1 MSDDPSLRGR
11 VVLITGGTRGLGREI
26 ALGLVEAGARVMITA
41 RRHGPE
47 MEEALGALRA
57 LGGPDCALG
66 SAADVRSSAD
76 CDRVVAETVTAFGT
90 VHVLFNNAGLG
101 LQSIADYH
109 GRSRSM
115 FWETDDEPWTAL
127 VDTNVNGVF
136 YMARAVARIMIKQGF
151 GKIINVSTN
160 RHTMLRLGGSS
171 YGGAKAFLELASRVW
186 AKELEGKG
194 VTVNAFLPGGPVDTG
209 IRKEALPEGFRF
221 HPIAMMRAPARWLS
235 SDLSNGHTAERYVAR
250 LWDESLPL
258 PERIVAA
265 RESGIEL
272 PQMM

>member
-1 MSDDPSLRGR
+1 MSDDLSLRGR
-11 VVLITGGTRGLGREI
+11 AILITGGTRGLGREI

-47 MEEALGALRA
+47 MDEALSALHR
-57 LGGPDCALG
+57 LGGAECARG
-66 SAADVRSSAD
+66 CAADVRSSAD
-76 CDRVVAETVTAFGT
+76 CNRAVTETVQAFGT

-109 GRSRSM
+109 GRPRSM
-115 FWETDDEPWTAL
+115 FWETDDAPWQAL

-136 YMARAVARIMIKQGF
+136 YMARAVAPIMIKQGF

-194 VTVNAFLPGGPVDTG
+194 VSVNVFLPGGPVDTG
-209 IRKEALPEGFRF
+209 IRTAALPEGFKY
-221 HPIAMMRAPARWLS
+221 HPISMMRAPARWLS
-235 SDLSNGHTAERYVAR
+235 SDLSNGHTSERYVAR
-250 LWDESLPL
+250 LWDENLPL
-258 PERIVAA
+258 PERIVQA

-272 PQMM
+272 PQIM

>member
-47 MEEALGALRA
+47 MDEALGALHA
-57 LGGPDCALG
+57 IGGSECAQG
-66 SAADVRSSAD
+66 RAADVRNSAD
-76 CDRVVAETVTAFGT
+76 CNRVVEETSAAFGA

-101 LQSIADYH
+101 LQSIADHH

-115 FWETDDEPWTAL
+115 FWETDDAPWNAL

-136 YMARAVARIMIKQGF
+136 YMARAVAPIMIRQGF

-171 YGGAKAFLELASRVW
+171 YGGAKAFIELASRSW
-186 AKELEGKG
+186 ARELDGKG
-194 VTVNAFLPGGPVDTG
+194 VTVNVFLPGGPVDTG
-209 IRKEALPEGFRF
+209 IRKDGLPEGFRYY
-221 HPIAMMRAPARWLS
+221 PISMMRAPARWLS
-235 SDLSNGHTAERYVAR
+235 SDLSNGHTAERYIAR

-258 PERIVAA
+258 PERIAAA

-272 PQMM
+272 PQIM